1 MSAEDWDALQ
11 AEAVAVD
18 TLNAPVAAEQPA
30 AEAQAAQSAA
40 TEAAEIAGLLQIMAG
55 LAAPLFPSLTKIY
68 TPETCQ
74 AVGQAAAPVLAKHGW
89 SMGSVLGAWA
99 EELAL
104 AAVVLPLAFA
114 TWQGVK
120 ADLAAA
126 QVKAKTEQE
135 APAQPAQE
143 MGVDVGQA
151 MTSAPVMPRG

>member
-1 MSAEDWDALQ
+1 MSAQDLEALQ

-18 TLNAPVAAEQPA
+18 ALNAPAPTPTEQPE
-30 AEAQAAQSAA
+30 AEAQAAQQIAA

-89 SMGSVLGAWA
+89 SMGAVLGAWA

-104 AAVVLPLAFA
+104 AAVVLPVAFA

-120 ADLAAA
+120 ADMAAA
-126 QVKAKTEQE
+126 EAKAKTDQQN
-135 APAQPAQE
+135 APAPEVIAAPESAQ
-143 MGVDVGQA
+143 
-151 MTSAPVMPRG
+151 SATVMPRG